1 MILFVL
7 YNTKPKRSDNRNK
20 RFTIRD
26 NLPSG
31 VPETKLR
38 VLSGHAPDHFDL
50 RGATIM
56 KRTIAIA
63 ALALAATPAWAIF
76 SNGGFEAN
84 SFAGWT
90 QTSGQNNGLTGAQP
104 FSSASLNISAGGTFR
119 GFIRTTGFTDPRAPT
134 LVLPRAGSFTAQVN
148 HETNAG
154 GFMSSISQQDVIT
167 NADRDAT
174 DNRLHV
180 RFSYAAVLNDPN
192 HSPNEQPFFFVRL
205 RNITKS
211 TTLFEDFTFSNQAGK
226 PLLVGTG
233 GYKYSPFANVD
244 IVIPDADLGDTLEI
258 QALASDCSPTAH
270 AGYVYLDGF
279 GSAIVGPPGPTGPV
293 DVPTLSEWALIL
305 LSLGLGGVAM
315 WSMRGRSPLKLG

>member
-1 MILFVL
+1 
-7 YNTKPKRSDNRNK
+7 
-20 RFTIRD
+20 
-26 NLPSG
+26 
-31 VPETKLR
+31 
-38 VLSGHAPDHFDL
+38 
-50 RGATIM
+50 M

-76 SNGGFEAN
+76 SNGGFESN

-90 QTSGQNNGLTGAQP
+90 QTSGNNNGLSGAPP
-104 FSSASLNISAGGTFR
+104 FTSASLNITPGGVFR

-134 LVLPRAGSFTAQVN
+134 LVLPRAGTFTAQVN

-167 NADRDAT
+167 NADRDAN
-174 DNRLHV
+174 DNLLHV
-180 RFSYAAVLNDPN
+180 RFSYSAVLEDPG
-192 HSPNEQPFFFVRL
+192 HSPSGQPFFFVRL
-205 RNITKS
+205 RNITKG
-211 TTLFEDFTFSNQAGK
+211 TTLFEDFTFSNQPGK
-226 PLLVGTG
+226 SFQIGTG
-233 GYKYSPFANVD
+233 GYLYTPFINVD
-244 IVIPDADLGDTLEI
+244 IVVPDADLGDTLEI
-258 QALASDCSPTAH
+258 QALASDCSPSAH

-279 GSAIVGPPGPTGPV
+279 GSAVVGTPTGPV

>member
-1 MILFVL
+1 
-7 YNTKPKRSDNRNK
+7 
-20 RFTIRD
+20 
-26 NLPSG
+26 
-31 VPETKLR
+31 
-38 VLSGHAPDHFDL
+38 
-50 RGATIM
+50 M

-76 SNGGFEAN
+76 NNGGFEAN
-84 SFAGWT
+84 NFTGWT
-90 QTSGQNNGLTGAQP
+90 QTAGQNNGLTGSPP
-104 FSSASLNISAGGTFR
+104 FTSASLNITPGGSFR

-134 LVLPRAGSFTAQVN
+134 LVLPRAGTFTAQVN

-154 GFMSSISQQDVIT
+154 GLMSSIAQQDVIT
-167 NADRDAT
+167 NADRDVN
-174 DNRLHV
+174 DNLLHV
-180 RFSYAAVLNDPN
+180 RFSYAAVLNDPG
-192 HSPNEQPFFFVRL
+192 HSPAQQPFFFVRL

-211 TTLFEDFTFSNQAGK
+211 TTLYEDFTYSNQPGK
-226 PLLVGTG
+226 TFLIGTG
-233 GYKYSPFANVD
+233 GYKYTAFSNVD
-244 IVIPDADLGDTLEI
+244 IVVPDADLGETLEI

-279 GSAIVGPPGPTGPV
+279 GSAVVGTPTGPV

>member
-1 MILFVL
+1 
-7 YNTKPKRSDNRNK
+7 
-20 RFTIRD
+20 
-26 NLPSG
+26 
-31 VPETKLR
+31 
-38 VLSGHAPDHFDL
+38 
-50 RGATIM
+50 M

-76 SNGGFEAN
+76 NNGGFEAN

-90 QTSGQNNGLTGAQP
+90 QTSGVNNTLLGSPP
-104 FSSASLNISAGGTFR
+104 FTSASLNIGPGGTFR

-154 GFMSSISQQDVIT
+154 GLMSSIAQQDVIT
-167 NADRDAT
+167 AADRDVS
-174 DNRLHV
+174 DNLLHV
-180 RFSYAAVLNDPN
+180 RFSYAAVLNDPG
-192 HSPNEQPFFFVRL
+192 HSPAQQPFFFVRL
-205 RNITKS
+205 RNITKG
-211 TTLFEDFTFSNQAGK
+211 TTLYEDFTYSNQPGK
-226 PLLVGTG
+226 TFLIGTG
-233 GYKYSPFANVD
+233 GYKYTAFTNVD
-244 IVIPDADLGDTLEI
+244 IVVPDADLGNTLEI

-279 GSAIVGPPGPTGPV
+279 GSAVVGGASGPV

>member
-1 MILFVL
+1 
-7 YNTKPKRSDNRNK
+7 
-20 RFTIRD
+20 
-26 NLPSG
+26 
-31 VPETKLR
+31 
-38 VLSGHAPDHFDL
+38 
-50 RGATIM
+50 M
-56 KRTIAIA
+56 KRTIAVA

-76 SNGGFEAN
+76 TNGGFESN

-90 QTSGQNNGLTGAQP
+90 QTSGNNNGLTGSPP
-104 FSSASLNISAGGTFR
+104 FTSASLNITPGGAFR

-148 HETNAG
+148 HETQAG
-154 GFMSSISQQDVIT
+154 GDMSSISQQDVIT
-167 NADRDAT
+167 AADRDPG
-174 DNRLHV
+174 DNLLHV

-205 RNITKS
+205 RNITKG
-211 TTLFEDFTFSNQAGK
+211 TTLYEDFTYSNQPGK
-226 PLLVGTG
+226 TFLIGTS
-233 GYKYSPFANVD
+233 GYKYTAFTNVD
-244 IVIPDADLGDTLEI
+244 IVVPDADLGNTLEI

-279 GSAIVGPPGPTGPV
+279 GSAVVGGPSGPV